1 MWDTEIRPFPS
12 YSRATEEAPRRI
24 RKDGMIERRLLI
36 VDDERCILDTLDVI
50 FRQHGYRVVAV
61 STVAEAL
68 QVISSQ
74 PFDVLI
80 ADLNIGQPGDGFTV
94 VSALRRTQP
103 DAIALILTGYP
114 AFDNAL
120 QAIREQVDDFLLKPI
135 HPMELLKKVES
146 TVHSHEKHMPLATKR
161 VSDVLRQERTRVLQD
176 LTSWLVC
183 ASAELGKGGIPG
195 EELVDHLPDVLDELC
210 RSVDEGA
217 SHISP
222 EARTAAARHGTL
234 RAGQGFDLM
243 FICNESTAIRQA
255 VLSAVHHNLL
265 VLNMSYLFLD
275 LTRMS
280 DSLDEQWK
288 TSIEAFIGA
297 TVKTQ

>member
-1 MWDTEIRPFPS
+1 MV
-12 YSRATEEAPRRI
+12 
-24 RKDGMIERRLLI
+24 ERRLLI
-36 VDDERCILDTLDVI
+36 VDDERAILDTLETI
-50 FRQHGYRVVAV
+50 FCQHGYRVAAV

-68 QVISSQ
+68 QAISRQ

-135 HPMELLKKVES
+135 HPLDLVHKVES
-146 TVHSHEKHMPLATKR
+146 TVHSHEKHVPLPTKR
-161 VSDVLRQERTRVLQD
+161 ISDVLREERHRIL
-176 LTSWLVC
+176 
-183 ASAELGKGGIPG
+183 
-195 EELVDHLPDVLDELC
+195 EELKASLRKMSNQGGRSELSDEDLINHLPSVLDELC
-210 RSVDEGA
+210 RSVDEGDT
-217 SHISP
+217 HISDFSKSY
-222 EARTAAARHGTL
+222 AQRHGNF
-234 RAGQGFDLM
+234 RASQGFDLM
-243 FICNESTAIRQA
+243 FLCNESTAIRQA
-255 VLSAVHHNLL
+255 VLSAIHHNLL

-275 LTRMS
+275 LKMMS

-288 TSIEAFIGA
+288 VSIEAFIA
-297 TVKTQ
+297 AERKAA